1 MGTIGQ
7 IKIIANSAT
16 SQMPY
21 DELANALDLRARFRK
36 DLNLPQI
43 YTIRKA
49 KIQNVKKF
57 EIRKNVHF

>member
-43 YTIRKA
+43 YTIRKQKF
-49 KIQNVKKF
+49 KIEKT
-57 EIRKNVHF
+57 